1 MHLTIDKASLVGALA
16 KMQSVV
22 ERRNTLP
29 ILSNVL
35 FSARKGELELTATDL
50 EVGLRGLYPAKVS
63 TPGRIALQARKIFDV
78 IREMPDGPIGLE
90 LKDNHWVEVTGG
102 KARFSLVGLD
112 PEKFPPLPI
121 PEDLK
126 VFKIAAAVLGD
137 LIDKTAFCASTDE
150 ARVNLNG
157 VLFERAEAGG
167 DPCLRMV
174 ATDGHRLALRDHLIT
189 PDRAID
195 FEGRVLIPRKGVGE
209 IKKLVDEAEGDLEM
223 GFSENSCVV
232 GHGAQTLVIRLIDKE
247 FPDYNQ
253 VIPDEGVREIEIG
266 VEALRDALRRV
277 SVLAT
282 DKTKAVKFAF
292 EGETLTLSSTNT
304 DMEEG
309 TEEIAIN
316 YGGAPLTVGFNA
328 KYLIEFLG
336 TVGDEH
342 VTLELN
348 DELSPGLARP
358 LADPRFLYVIMP
370 MRIAGGSGA

>member
-1 MHLTIDKASLVGALA
+1 MHLTIDKTTLVTALS
-16 KMQSVV
+16 KVQSVV

-35 FSARKGELELTATDL
+35 LTARKGELELTATDL
-50 EVGLRGLYPAKVS
+50 EVGLRGLYAAKVS
-63 TPGRIALQARKIFDV
+63 EPGRIALNARKIFDV
-78 IREMPDGPIGLE
+78 VREMPDGPLGLE
-90 LKDNHWVEVTGG
+90 LKDNHWVEVTAG

-126 VFKIAAAVLGD
+126 VFKISAAILGD

-157 VLFERAEAGG
+157 VLLERAEQNGE
-167 DPCLRMV
+167 PCLRMV

-189 PDRAID
+189 PDRTVN
-195 FEGRVLIPRKGVGE
+195 FEGRVLIPRKGVSE
-209 IKKLVDEAEGDLEM
+209 LKKLVDEAQGELEI

-232 GHGAQTLVIRLIDKE
+232 THDRQTLVIRLIDKE

-253 VIPDEGVREIEIG
+253 VIPDEGVREIEVG

-282 DKTKAVKFAF
+282 DKTKAVKFVFA
-292 EGETLTLSSTNT
+292 GDTLTLSSTNT

-316 YGGAPLTVGFNA
+316 YGGASLAVGFNA
-328 KYLIEFLG
+328 KYLLEFLG

-342 VTLELN
+342 LTLELN

-370 MRIAGGSGA
+370 MRIAAGAGA